1 MIVAYEKNENNK
13 IEFTEQELIELL
25 KQAENEGYSRGY
37 VEGSRATIVP
47 IVPSYPQY
55 RQPYYEIDKIMC

>member
-13 IEFTEQELIELL
+13 IEFTEKELKELL
-25 KQAENEGYSRGY
+25 EKAENEGYSRGY
-37 VEGSRATIVP
+37 VEGSRTTIVP

-55 RQPYYEIDKIMC
+55 QQRYYEVDKIMC